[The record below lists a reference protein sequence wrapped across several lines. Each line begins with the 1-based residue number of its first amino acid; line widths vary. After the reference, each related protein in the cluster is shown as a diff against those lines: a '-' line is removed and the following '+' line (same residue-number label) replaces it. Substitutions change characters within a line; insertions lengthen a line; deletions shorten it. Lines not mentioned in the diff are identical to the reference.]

1 MAFGEEE
8 VDKIVE
14 KLVDDIPLMVLQ
26 QTSMMVGGFGGR
38 DSSSFV
44 AWLGKKEGMNGRFWC
59 KRKGTGGGV

>member
-26 QTSMMVGGFGGR
+26 QTSMMVGGIWWERQFFLRGLVGEERR
-38 DSSSFV
+38 DEWKV
-44 AWLGKKEGMNGRFWC
+44 L
-59 KRKGTGGGV
+59 V